1 MVPWRPHLCSPLKRL
16 VVPRFH
22 ATNTSQGYAA
32 TFQIPTGVA
41 AGTYS
46 VSVSNGAAS
55 GALDSYYNHLHPRV
69 STVEIKPAA
78 ATAWGA
84 KVVKVADYLS
94 GALLTNCSD
103 QIDCTQAVLS
113 AIAAVNST
121 GGTVQFGLGRFYVR
135 APLLLPNG
143 VRLVGAGMGKTG
155 LYFASMNNSESNP
168 RSLITNAEPGRF
180 GLEDMDIYVL
190 AFYVNVRARA
200 IGAQGAHLN
209 PLGLD
214 GVIYM

>member
-1 MVPWRPHLCSPLKRL
+1 
-16 VVPRFH
+16 
-22 ATNTSQGYAA
+22 
-32 TFQIPTGVA
+32 
-41 AGTYS
+41 
-46 VSVSNGAAS
+46 
-55 GALDSYYNHLHPRV
+55 
-69 STVEIKPAA
+69 
-78 ATAWGA
+78 
-84 KVVKVADYLS
+84 VKVADYLL
-94 GALLTNCSD
+94 GASLTNYSD